1 MKRFLDLKRLPVLV
15 AGMGVL
21 GWALRSA
28 LYAFCVDN
36 RGLLPRSHPVEQALW
51 LVTALTVALIA
62 AAVRK
67 SSGDNR
73 YEENFGASLAAAVG
87 HILLAAGVVL
97 TVLGNPPVMAGRL
110 GQIWKLLGIVSGPM
124 LLYAGF
130 SRVVGKKP
138 FFLSYVVVCL
148 FLALHLV
155 SHYRLWC
162 SDPQLQD
169 YVFTFVASLGMMVF
183 AYYQAEA
190 CVTGVNRRNLLFAGL
205 LTAFLCLVSVSGTQ
219 YLYLYLGGAAWAFT
233 GLCSRENT
241 TPPEKKAGGDDA
253 SC

>member
-1 MKRFLDLKRLPVLV
+1 MKRFLNGKQLPCLI
-15 AGMGVL
+15 AAMGVL
-21 GWALRSA
+21 GCALRSA

-67 SSGDNR
+67 PSGDHR
-73 YEENFGASLAAAVG
+73 YEENFPISLAAAVG
-87 HILLAAGVVL
+87 HILLAAGMVL
-97 TVLGNPPVMAGRL
+97 TVLGNPPVMPGRI
-110 GQIWKLLGIVSGPM
+110 GQIWKLLGVVSGP
-124 LLYAGF
+124 LLVYAGF
-130 SRVVGKKP
+130 SRAMGKKP
-138 FFLSYVVVCL
+138 FFLSYVVVCV
-148 FLALHLV
+148 FFALHLV
-155 SHYRLWC
+155 CHYRLWC
-162 SDPQLQD
+162 SDPQLQN
-169 YVFTFVASLGMMVF
+169 YVFTFTATLGLMVF

-205 LTAFLCLVSVSGTQ
+205 LTAFLCLMSVSGTQ

-233 GLCSRENT
+233 GLCNRENT

>member
-1 MKRFLDLKRLPVLV
+1 MKRFLNLKRLPVLV

-51 LVTALTVALIA
+51 LATALTIALVAT
-62 AAVRK
+62 AVRK
-67 SSGDNR
+67 SSGSDR
-73 YEENFGASLAAAVG
+73 YEENFGISLSAAIG

-97 TVLGNPPVMAGRL
+97 TVLGNPPVMAGRI
-110 GQIWKLLGIVSGPM
+110 GQIWKLLGVASGP
-124 LLYAGF
+124 LLVYAGF
-130 SRVVGKKP
+130 SRVFGKKP
-138 FFLSYVVVCL
+138 LFLSYVVVCI
-148 FLALHLV
+148 FFALHLV
-155 SHYRLWC
+155 CHYRLWC

-169 YVFTFVASLGMMVF
+169 YVFTFTASLGMMVF

-190 CVTGVNRRNLLFAGL
+190 CVSSVNCRNLLFAGL
-205 LTAFLCLVSVSGTQ
+205 LTGFLCLVSVSGTQ
-219 YLYLYLGGAAWAFT
+219 YVYLYLGGTVWALT
-233 GLCSRENT
+233 GLCNWENT